1 MASCFCKDVCN
12 HFSKLTYLQVNCAEM
27 LGGEIMTFHCKVPFC
42 FFFFFPSQSSFPSY
56 FVCCMELG
64 GKQQEIQIPKGTSGH
79 FV

>member
-42 FFFFFPSQSSFPSY
+42 FFFFPSQSSFPSY